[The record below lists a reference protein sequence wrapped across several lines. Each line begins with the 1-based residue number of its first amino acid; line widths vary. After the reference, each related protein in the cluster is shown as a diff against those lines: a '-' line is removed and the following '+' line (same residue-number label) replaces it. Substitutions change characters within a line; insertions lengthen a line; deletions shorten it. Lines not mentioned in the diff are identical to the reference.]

1 MLVVT
6 KGVDPIMAEC
16 QGVVLAAG
24 HTSDDGVVWILDL
37 SWLAQVMMIAMPE
50 LTRLVFINGEIA
62 AVSLSLP
69 NLNELSSLIDLSSV
83 YPAISNVE
91 GTSPMEGN
99 EPFRGVQNRPHWTS
113 TSRSTG
119 PDGAWIVSPFA

>member
-37 SWLAQVMMIAMPE
+37 SWLAQVVVVAVPE
-50 LTRLVFINGEIA
+50 LTMV
-62 AVSLSLP
+62 P
-69 NLNELSSLIDLSSV
+69 SSPCVMLTILH
-83 YPAISNVE
+83 
-91 GTSPMEGN
+91 
-99 EPFRGVQNRPHWTS
+99 Q
-113 TSRSTG
+113 
-119 PDGAWIVSPFA
+119 GA